1 MCGFVRRMDTISLK
15 VWFSLAILS
24 RSVEIER
31 YSTSK
36 GFLTRGSFKIS
47 TCEILRPSEFSDHSR
62 DAFNMINGVP
72 KNGWFMLGNL
82 IKMDDLGGL

>member
-31 YSTSK
+31 YSISK

-62 DAFNMINGVP
+62 DAFNMIY
-72 KNGWFMLGNL
+72 
-82 IKMDDLGGL
+82 GGTQKWMVLVGQSY